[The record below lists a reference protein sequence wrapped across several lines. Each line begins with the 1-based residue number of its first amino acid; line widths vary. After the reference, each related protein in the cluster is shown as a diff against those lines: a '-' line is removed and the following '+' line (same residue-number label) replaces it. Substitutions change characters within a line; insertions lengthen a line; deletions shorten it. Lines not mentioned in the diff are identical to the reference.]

1 MNDEREEPDDRDA
14 AYWARIRRIVDA
26 APPLTEEQ
34 RLIIRA
40 AFAQPTEKREA
51 A

>member
-1 MNDEREEPDDRDA
+1 MSDKPDHRDD

-26 APPLTEEQ
+26 APPLSEEQ
-34 RLIIRA
+34 RLVIRA
-40 AFAQPTEKREA
+40 AFSAPAGNREA

>member
-1 MNDEREEPDDRDA
+1 MSDEREEPDYRDA

-26 APPLTEEQ
+26 APPLSEEQ
-34 RLIIRA
+34 RLVIRA
-40 AFAQPTEKREA
+40 AFAAPATNREA